1 MGIHMNKL
9 QNFLLKYEK
18 ILKYTL
24 VVIGFL
30 LIIIGISI
38 HFLKEWLVAIGD
50 SYVLDGHC
58 CKCIIY
64 IDLFNTPLI
73 IVGGLLSFSLL
84 FEKQIIKLYE
94 KCSVKSKTVLA
105 ALLVLIFITLGLIS
119 YITFHNFPY
128 TYDEYNYLYQAN
140 IFSQGK
146 LFLEVP
152 EVFRPF
158 KENFMILHDSKLF
171 SKYPPGFSLILAMG
185 VLLKIPGLIN
195 PLIAVLTLIV
205 LYSLTKSFLGP
216 KYGLLSVIIIST
228 TPYFLAYSAS
238 YYSHPT
244 ALLLTALILLIIR
257 KYELT
262 SQLHYLFLLGLVSA
276 YSSLTRPLDSF
287 CVIVPSYLYLAY
299 VLYKKEDLK
308 KMSYPILT
316 YATVFAL
323 FLIYNYI
330 LIGKI
335 TIATYPIIHG
345 EFRIVDPNATGFF
358 QNIFRILTGY
368 INNAIKD
375 IPVLFYKRFIFHTGF
390 FIPLL
395 SILGFFFFKS
405 KWKWILMLNFLM
417 LVVFY
422 NFHKGLGFPLY
433 GARYYYSGFF
443 SLTILA
449 TISFKQLIE
458 KFKNKSHVLYLLTFV
473 LCAHVF
479 FSFILIDSYSY
490 RFKIKLGLIED
501 IKINCPD
508 NSIVILDWKN
518 NNSIKPDCVRPF
530 TELDLG
536 TEKRNMFMKPSR
548 LMTYINDPHLD
559 LSKIKS
565 YFPDHSICYYNYP
578 ILNELQSYDVTSQ

>member
-1 MGIHMNKL
+1 M
-9 QNFLLKYEK
+9 
-18 ILKYTL
+18 
-24 VVIGFL
+24 
-30 LIIIGISI
+30 
-38 HFLKEWLVAIGD
+38 
-50 SYVLDGHC
+50 LDGHC

-64 IDLFNTPLI
+64 IDLFNTPI
-73 IVGGLLSFSLL
+73 MIVGGLLSFSLL

-94 KCSVKSKTVLA
+94 KCSVKSKAVLA

-119 YITFHNFPY
+119 YVSFHNFPY

-171 SKYPPGFSLILAMG
+171 SKYPPGFSLILAIG

-195 PLIAVLTLIV
+195 PLIAVLTLMI
-205 LYSLTKSFLGP
+205 LYSFTKSFLGP

-238 YYSHPT
+238 YYSQPA
-244 ALLLTALILLIIR
+244 ALLLTALIFLIIR

-262 SQLHYLFLLGLVSA
+262 SQLHYLLLLGLVSG

-299 VLYKKEDLK
+299 ILYKKKDLK
-308 KMSYPILT
+308 KMSYSILT

-335 TIATYPIIHG
+335 SIATYPIVHG
-345 EFRIVDPNATGFF
+345 EFRIVDPNASGFF
-358 QNIFRILTGY
+358 QNVFRILTGY
-368 INNAIKD
+368 INNGIKY
-375 IPVLFYKRFIFHTGF
+375 IPILFYKRFILQTGF

-422 NFHKGLGFPLY
+422 NFHRGLGFPLY

-443 SLTILA
+443 SLAILA

-458 KFKNKSHVLYLLTFV
+458 KFKNKSHVLYFLTFV
-473 LCAHVF
+473 LCTHIF

-490 RFKIKLGLIED
+490 RFKIKLKLIED
-501 IKINCPD
+501 IKKSCPD
-508 NSIVILDWKN
+508 DSIVILDWKN
-518 NNSIKPDCVRPF
+518 NNSAKSDCVRPLSV
-530 TELDLG
+530 LDLG

-548 LMTYINDPHLD
+548 LMTSINDPHLD
-559 LSKIKS
+559 LPKIKS
-565 YFPDHSICYYNYP
+565 YFPNHSICYYNYR

>member
-18 ILKYTL
+18 TLKYTL
-24 VVIGFL
+24 VVIGFS

-38 HFLKEWLVAIGD
+38 HFLKEWLVAIVD
-50 SYVLDGHC
+50 SYATDGHYC
-58 CKCIIY
+58 SFHKY
-64 IDLFNTPLI
+64 ITLYYIPLI
-73 IVGGLLSFSLL
+73 IVGSFLSFPLIL
-84 FEKQIIKLYE
+84 EKQIIKLYE
-94 KCSVKSKTVLA
+94 NCGTKTKTVLA
-105 ALLVLIFITLGLIS
+105 ALLVLIFIILGLIS
-119 YITFHNFPY
+119 YVTFHNFPY
-128 TYDEYNYLYQAN
+128 CYDEYNYLYQAN

-146 LFLEVP
+146 IFLEVP

-158 KENFMILHDSKLF
+158 KERYMILNDSKLF
-171 SKYPPGFSLILAMG
+171 SKYPPGFSLILAIG

-195 PLIAVLTLIV
+195 PLIAVLTLII
-205 LYSLTKSFLGP
+205 LYSFTKSFLGP

-238 YYSHPT
+238 YFSQPT
-244 ALLLTALILLIIR
+244 ALLLTALIFLIIR

-262 SQLHYLFLLGLVSA
+262 SQIHYLFLLGLVSG

-299 VLYKKEDLK
+299 ILYKKKDLK
-308 KMSYPILT
+308 KMSYSILT

-335 TIATYPIIHG
+335 SIATYPVIHG
-345 EFRIVDPNATGFF
+345 EFKVVDPNASGFS
-358 QNIFRILTGY
+358 QNVSSILTGL
-368 INNAIKD
+368 INNGIKS
-375 IPVLFYKRFIFHTGF
+375 IPVTFYKFFIFHTGF

-422 NFHKGLGFPLY
+422 NFHEGLGFPQY

-458 KFKNKSHVLYLLTFV
+458 KFKNKSHVLYFLTFV
-473 LCAHVF
+473 LCTHTF
-479 FSFILIDSYSY
+479 FSFILIDNYSY

-501 IKINCPD
+501 IRKSCPD
-508 NSIVILDWKN
+508 DSIVILDWKN
-518 NNSIKPDCVRPF
+518 NNSIKPDCVRPVSV
-530 TELDLG
+530 LDLG
-536 TEKRNMFMKPSR
+536 AEKRNMFMKPSR
-548 LMTYINDPHLD
+548 LMTSINDPHLD

-565 YFPDHSICYYNYP
+565 YFPNHSICYYNYP